1 MSERGRLITPGKV
14 ARSQATIRPIVA
26 SASAGGIL
34 WRWSLFQYWPTM
46 YTAAASQYSWCA
58 RSQTWKG
65 AWMVNGTPLMLSEL
79 GSGVG
84 VGVGVGSAG
93 TGVVCGACTTTA
105 VLGGPPT
112 APARRFCQAW

>member
-26 SASAGGIL
+26 SASAGGIRE
-34 WRWSLFQYWPTM
+34 RWSLFQYWPTM

-58 RSQTWKG
+58 WSQTWKG
-65 AWMVNGTPLMLSEL
+65 AWMVKGTPWMLSEA

-84 VGVGVGSAG
+84 VGVGVGSTGMGVGAG
-93 TGVVCGACTTTA
+93 ARTTTA
-105 VLGGPPT
+105 VFGGAPT
-112 APARRFCQAW
+112 AP